1 MITLNLKQLY
11 NSLAAQKPIYTYDF
25 PKLEDDPVVQAL
37 KPTQFYNSSPL
48 TWKTLKRMAKPVVR
62 NIMTNF
68 PFNKR

>member
-1 MITLNLKQLY
+1 MNLKQLY
-11 NSLAAQKPIYTYDF
+11 NSLAAQNPYTYDF
-25 PKLEDDPVVQAL
+25 PKLEDDPVIQAL
-37 KPTQFYNSSPL
+37 KPTQSYSSPL